1 MSKIIYRVSNQTTL
15 EEIAEKFHTTPL
27 AIARLNNL
35 DGEVFVGMRLL
46 IEPSEG
52 EYYIVQPFD
61 TVASIAK
68 DFGVGEDVIREYNSD
83 RVFIGQKIFICTTK
97 SDKRI

>member
-1 MSKIIYRVSNQTTL
+1 MSKIVYRVSKQTTL
-15 EEIAEKFHTTPL
+15 EEIAEQFHTTPI

-46 IEPSEG
+46 IEPCEG

-61 TVASIAK
+61 TISSIAK
-68 DFGVGEDVIREYNSD
+68 KFGVDEDVLKEYNSD
-83 RVFIGQKIFICTTK
+83 RVFIGQKIFVRHK
-97 SDKRI
+97 

>member
-1 MSKIIYRVSNQTTL
+1 MSKILYRVSKQTTL
-15 EEIAEKFHTTPL
+15 EEIAEQFHTTPI

-46 IEPSEG
+46 IEPCEG

-61 TVASIAK
+61 TISSIAK
-68 DFGVGEDVIREYNSD
+68 KFGVDEDVLKEYNSD
-83 RVFIGQKIFICTTK
+83 RVFIGQKIFVRRK
-97 SDKRI
+97 

>member
-1 MSKIIYRVSNQTTL
+1 MRKIIYRVSKQTTL

-46 IEPSEG
+46 IEPCEG

-61 TVASIAK
+61 TIASIAK
-68 DFGVGEDVIREYNSD
+68 KFGVEEDVIREYNSD
-83 RVFIGQKIFICTTK
+83 RVFIGQKIFVCSSK
-97 SDKRI
+97 S